1 MKRRNLTKTAHGEQ
15 GPTESG
21 PIGSVGSDCR
31 GRPRLNVCEAGPV
44 ASAPRIPYA
53 LRMPDPIRA
62 VPPLGRTA
70 RVGRRRR
77 HPEVAAN
84 WLLVSRG
91 IPSGTP
97 RRRENGGGLPA
108 DAAVCLGC

>member
-15 GPTESG
+15 GPIE
-21 PIGSVGSDCR
+21 SVGSDCR
-31 GRPRLNVCEAGPV
+31 GRPRLNVCEAGSV

-53 LRMPDPIRA
+53 LKDAGPIRA
-62 VPPLGRTA
+62 VRPLGRTA

-84 WLLVSRG
+84 WVLV
-91 IPSGTP
+91 T
-97 RRRENGGGLPA
+97 
-108 DAAVCLGC
+108 